1 MPILLNFHSIIE
13 FINHLNITWEVLS
26 KSFHMHIAHAFD
38 PLPTVNTR
46 NIFAFLM
53 ELNHIFEHTPLFLED
68 KIFILV
74 QIKYKEDINYYFIF
88 LS

>member
-1 MPILLNFHSIIE
+1 
-13 FINHLNITWEVLS
+13 
-26 KSFHMHIAHAFD
+26 MHIAHAFD

-74 QIKYKEDINYYFIF
+74 QIKNKEDINYYFIF
-88 LS
+88 QAKMFVYLNLLWKSEAKSLTLCEIKGM